1 MSVINLNPQQSE
13 TRRVAIRDL
22 PDEILLKIFS
32 HMSVSE
38 LVGTVQKVC
47 SRWKVLSQ
55 AAQLWTDKIYRIGTW
70 CRVGTCIGKSGNP
83 DQEVIEIFRSAP
95 NLRKVHIWHPIT
107 YSVLC
112 TLYTN
117 CHRLTELHLD
127 GKQTLSS
134 SELKNLVEQCPRIK
148 SLRVP
153 CEVMKTEE
161 SVEALSG
168 LQHLRVLCLGQ
179 HDSSIETPLVLRP
192 LAYSC
197 PELEEIDF
205 MHTYINVEDLK
216 FFLYAKKNTLKTIGI
231 RWTLAGNRC
240 VLPVLASYAVSLECL
255 RLYKFIVSTVPATEV
270 ENFTA
275 LLRMKNLQEL
285 TMTAIEPFPGTVVL
299 AFRDGGLQKLKVLD
313 LRSSKNLYNESVIGF
328 YRACPVLRELN
339 LSFVSMLSD
348 DAFFEIYHL
357 EHLEKLDVSYCRR
370 LGGELIPRLTSL
382 PHLHTLVMKGLD
394 LSQLQP
400 GLGSIVELSNLR
412 CLTLNHS
419 IVAGVPFDKF
429 PGKLVRL
436 RELNIKWCQGV
447 PEDWKK
453 LTEQMPQL
461 KIDTEIA
468 AEQNVVPG
476 SSGSVHDWQ

>member
-1 MSVINLNPQQSE
+1 MSLINLNPQLSE
-13 TRRVAIRDL
+13 IRRVGIRDL

-47 SRWKVLSQ
+47 ARWKVLSQ
-55 AAQLWTDKIYRIGTW
+55 AGQLWTDNVYRIGTW
-70 CRVGTCIGKSGNP
+70 CHVGTCIGNIGNP
-83 DQEVIEIFRSAP
+83 DQEAIEIFRSAP
-95 NLRKVHIWHPIT
+95 NLRK
-107 YSVLC
+107 
-112 TLYTN
+112 
-117 CHRLTELHLD
+117 
-127 GKQTLSS
+127 
-134 SELKNLVEQCPRIK
+134 ELKNLVEQCPRIK

-153 CEVMKTEE
+153 CEVMKSEE
-161 SVEALSG
+161 SVEALSH
-168 LQHLRVLCLGQ
+168 LQHLRVLCLGEQ
-179 HDSSIETPLVLRP
+179 DSSIETPLVLRP

-231 RWTLAGNRC
+231 RWTLSGNRC

-255 RLYKFIVSTVPATEV
+255 RVYKFVVSTVPATEV

-299 AFRDGGLQKLKVLD
+299 AFRDRGLQKLKVLD

-348 DAFFEIYHL
+348 DAFCEIYHL
-357 EHLEKLDVSYCRR
+357 EHLQKLDVSYCRR

-400 GLGSIVELSNLR
+400 GN
-412 CLTLNHS
+412 
-419 IVAGVPFDKF
+419 
-429 PGKLVRL
+429 
-436 RELNIKWCQGV
+436 
-447 PEDWKK
+447 
-453 LTEQMPQL
+453 
-461 KIDTEIA
+461 
-468 AEQNVVPG
+468 
-476 SSGSVHDWQ
+476 